1 METAHKESMNAT
13 FNDVSNIENRKSELI
28 PISNNSLLASAMP
41 LLAFIQNIKNAEYC
55 EDINKLQT
63 NLIAQ
68 FEQFESDVQLF
79 GYDQRTML
87 AARYCLC
94 TALDE
99 AVLNTEWGINSMW
112 VQQSLLAVLHNETS
126 GGQRFYIILKKLS
139 ENAESNL
146 DVLELL
152 YFILSLGFEGRY
164 YNDNVKCELI
174 RDNLFQTITTY
185 KTIKPNLPNDA
196 CCYSNVINKKCV
208 KTNFP
213 LWILVIFTIVVLIS
227 ITMGYESSLKT
238 YTTHIVEQLSD

>member
-1 METAHKESMNAT
+1 METTDKENMNT
-13 FNDVSNIENRKSELI
+13 MFKYVNNTENRKSEFI
-28 PISNNSLLASAMP
+28 PISNNLLLASAMP

-55 EDINKLQT
+55 EDINKLQM
-63 NLIAQ
+63 NLISQ
-68 FEQFESDVQLF
+68 FEQFERDVQLF

-112 VQQSLLAVLHNETS
+112 VQKSLLAVLHNETS

-146 DVLELL
+146 DALELL

-164 YNDNVKCELI
+164 YNDSVKCELV

-185 KTIKPNLPNDA
+185 KTIETSLLNDT
-196 CCYSNVINKKCV
+196 CCYSNVLNKKIV

-227 ITMGYESSLKT
+227 ITMVYESSLKT
-238 YTTHIVEQLSD
+238 YATHILKQLSN

>member
-1 METAHKESMNAT
+1 MEATQKETMNIT
-13 FNDVSNIENRKSELI
+13 FNDANNGENRKSELLS
-28 PISNNSLLASAMP
+28 ISNNSLLIAAMP
-41 LLAFIQNIKNAEYC
+41 LLTFIQNIRSAKYC
-55 EDINKLQT
+55 EDINKLQM

-68 FEQFESDVQLF
+68 IEQFERDVQLF
-79 GYDQRTML
+79 GYDQRTLL

-112 VQQSLLAVLHNETS
+112 VQQSLLALLHNETS

-139 ENAESNL
+139 ENAENNL
-146 DVLELL
+146 DILELL
-152 YFILSLGFEGRY
+152 YFILSLGFEGKY

-174 RDNLFQTITTY
+174 RDNLFQTIITY
-185 KTIKPNLPNDA
+185 KTIKHELLSNA
-196 CCYSNVINKKCV
+196 CCYSNTQSKKYV
-208 KTNFP
+208 KTTFP

-238 YTTHIVEQLSD
+238 YTSYIRKQLSD